1 VLLWLLGR
9 LLFPTTAVPFGMGD
23 VYLAIFIGA
32 AVGLTNLGPAILYG
46 ILMAGVASV
55 VIVFAKH
62 VLNRKDMPV
71 YISYGSYLC
80 LGTILYILLRGV

>member
-1 VLLWLLGR
+1 MAR
-9 LLFPTTAVPFGMGD
+9 LLFPGTAVPFGAGD

-46 ILMAGVASV
+46 ILMAGIASA

-62 VLNRKDMPV
+62 VLKRGDMPT